1 MRDPSRQSLSEQ
13 EWIIL
18 YLIKEAVKVLKKVM
32 AVISLSF
39 LSVLILPMR
48 SVQAKSYEI
57 ITYDVTVDIVEDGSA
72 YFKEKITYDFEGD
85 FNGFLF
91 NLDYEP
97 HETPTDLL
105 VKVEEVGKE
114 PVIISRDN
122 SQTSGTYEV
131 EDTGTYLNFTVY
143 NPVEDQALTVVYE
156 YRIPDMVTNYNDIA
170 QFNRKVIGG
179 AWEDVLYDV
188 DIRISLPHPVEPGEL
203 QAWAHGDATG
213 QVTIENDQFVDL
225 SLDANPAE
233 TFVEANVIFPT
244 YITFDNT
251 NQVEEDR
258 LQTIL
263 ANEAS
268 LQREQEAQRE
278 RFLLISIIMGII
290 GPIFTL
296 FVLWWLRKKYM
307 QTNPNPYQEP
317 DYVYELPEDMSPA
330 IMMKAVF
337 KKNPDAVDV
346 SATILDLVRKGYL
359 KMEELDLPRGFD
371 YRLTKLKEPSDA
383 LFEHEKQ
390 LLFWLIDQTG
400 DGQSV
405 TFNEIEESDASP
417 KKAKRFNEEREEWV
431 RTVAEDAQSYTVH
444 YRAPH
449 ASLAFGLMVV
459 SVMASIILFVGLV
472 AAAFILDVAWLHVL
486 AIVGVSLGI
495 YTAYY
500 YSQHPPLTPEGDRAG
515 KDWRA
520 FKRMLEDVGD
530 FRMEDIGSVGLWDVY
545 VVYATAFGIAE
556 MVLDQMAIQYP
567 EDLVQTTSLFY
578 PYYYYNPFYIGFVNQ
593 SVSSGMAAAAPSSS
607 ASGAGG
613 GFSGGSSGGSG
624 GGSGGSAF

>member
-1 MRDPSRQSLSEQ
+1 M
-13 EWIIL
+13 
-18 YLIKEAVKVLKKVM
+18 LKKVM
-32 AVISLSF
+32 ATMSLSF
-39 LSVLILPMR
+39 LLVLILPMR

-57 ITYDVTVDIVEDGSA
+57 INYDVTVDIVEDGSG

-143 NPVEDQALTVVYE
+143 NPVEDQALTVIYE

-213 QVTIENDQFVDL
+213 QVTIENNQFVDL
-225 SLDANPAE
+225 SLNANPAE

-278 RFLLISIIMGII
+278 RFLLISIILGII

-405 TFNEIEESDASP
+405 TFSEIEESDESP

-431 RTVAEDAQSYTVH
+431 RTVAEDAQTYTVH
-444 YRAPH
+444 YRASH
-449 ASLAFGLMVV
+449 ASLAFGLMVM
-459 SVMASIILFVGLV
+459 SVMASIIFFVGLV

-556 MVLDQMAIQYP
+556 TVLDQMAIQYP

-593 SVSSGMAAAAPSSS
+593 SVSSGMAAAAPSSF

-624 GGSGGSAF
+624 GGSGGGAF

>member
-1 MRDPSRQSLSEQ
+1 
-13 EWIIL
+13 
-18 YLIKEAVKVLKKVM
+18 M

-39 LSVLILPMR
+39 LLVLILPMR

-57 ITYDVTVDIVEDGSA
+57 INYDVTVDIVEDGSA

-91 NLDYEP
+91 DLDYEP

-143 NPVEDQALTVVYE
+143 KPVEDQALTVVYE

-244 YITFDNT
+244 YVTFDNT

-278 RFLLISIIMGII
+278 RFLLISIILGII

-405 TFNEIEESDASP
+405 TFSEIEESDASP

-431 RTVAEDAQSYTVH
+431 RTVGEDAQSYTEH

-449 ASLAFGLMVV
+449 ASLAFGLMLM
-459 SVMASIILFVGLV
+459 SVMASIIFFVGLV
-472 AAAFILDVAWLHVL
+472 AAAFILDVPWLHVL
-486 AIVGVSLGI
+486 AILGLGLGI

-500 YSQHPPLTPEGDRAG
+500 YSQHPPLTPEGDRAA

-556 MVLDQMAIQYP
+556 KVLEQMAIQYP
-567 EDLVQTTSLFY
+567 EDLVQSTSLFY

-593 SVSSGMAAAAPSSS
+593 SVSSGMTAAAPSSS
-607 ASGAGG
+607 TSGSGG

-624 GGSGGSAF
+624 GGSGGGAF